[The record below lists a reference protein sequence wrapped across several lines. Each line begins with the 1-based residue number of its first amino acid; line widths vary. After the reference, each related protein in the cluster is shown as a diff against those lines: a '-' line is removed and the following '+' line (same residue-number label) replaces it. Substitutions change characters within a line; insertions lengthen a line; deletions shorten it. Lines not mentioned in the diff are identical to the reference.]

1 MKLLGDHPATLDFAL
16 HSGKLIQ
23 NFGVIE
29 LLSYRWIEVLS
40 GSSIAMEISMELP
53 LAKRIDVIL
62 KLIARGSPS
71 LSNDVAN
78 EAKQLWSQLRDK
90 GCEIRN
96 SVAHGTMGLKFP
108 QDDTSKDPQEIG
120 ILKLKKWSDTDQM
133 IGVGEV
139 KAAVDTTSAIARRL
153 SAIL

>member
-1 MKLLGDHPATLDFAL
+1 MKLMGDHPATLDFAL

-29 LLSYRWIEVLS
+29 LLSYRWIEALS
-40 GSSIAMEISMELP
+40 GSTIAMEISMELP
-53 LAKRIDVIL
+53 LAKRIDVVL
-62 KLIARGSPS
+62 KLIERGLPPLTS
-71 LSNDVAN
+71 DAAI

-96 SVAHGTMGLKFP
+96 SIAHGTMGLKFP
-108 QDDTSKDPQEIG
+108 QEDTSKDPEEIG

-133 IGVGEV
+133 ISVGEV
-139 KAAVDTTSAIARRL
+139 KAAVTTTSAIAKRL
-153 SAIL
+153 NELL